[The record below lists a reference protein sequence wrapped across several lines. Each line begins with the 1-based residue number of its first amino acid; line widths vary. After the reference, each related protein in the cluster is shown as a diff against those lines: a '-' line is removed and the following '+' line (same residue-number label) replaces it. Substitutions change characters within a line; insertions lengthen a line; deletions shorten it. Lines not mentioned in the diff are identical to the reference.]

1 MPSWFGLPPK
11 PRTHVTLPERLRA
24 NCMFALNATF
34 AFIVTVLA
42 ALVFAAMEFFF
53 GVQSLSELEAE
64 ILTEGREYLRLIR

>member
-1 MPSWFGLPPK
+1 MQSRFGLPHK
-11 PRTHVTLPERLRA
+11 PRTRVTLPERLRA

-42 ALVFAAMEFFF
+42 ALVLAAIEFFF